1 MEVQEA
7 ELIKACVD
15 GSEEAWGKLY
25 RLYCGRVRRI
35 VAWSRWRF
43 TDTEVED
50 HVQEVFMELI
60 KALKNFRGES
70 SLNTFLTRLA
80 KNKCISALRRKTA
93 QKRGREELICLEDRR
108 GESDEPVVVAVDKC
122 PTPEQAYLM
131 REEMSTVTRAM
142 ERISEDCR
150 KIIALRYFQERSY
163 EEICQHLDLPL
174 GTVCSRLKRCL
185 AKLKDLMTPSEREV
199 RRK

>member
-7 ELIKACVD
+7 ELIKACVE
-15 GSEEAWGKLY
+15 GSEEAWARLY
-25 RLYCGRVRRI
+25 RQYYGRVRRI

-60 KALKNFRGES
+60 KALKTFRGEA

-93 QKRGREELICLEDRR
+93 QKRGKEELICLEDRR
-108 GESDEPVVVAVDKC
+108 GESDEPVIVAVDKG
-122 PTPEQAYLM
+122 PTPEQVYIMA
-131 REEMSTVTRAM
+131 EEMSVVTSAM
-142 ERISEDCR
+142 EKIGEDCR

-163 EEICQHLDLPL
+163 DEICHHLDLPL

-185 AKLKDLMTPSEREV
+185 AKLKDFMTCEERGS